1 MPMCGT
7 PKPPHAGEPS
17 YLKSSDRRVVRY
29 RRLALAA
36 CDNVTAQLLHS
47 LADEAER
54 GVLCTADWLKA
65 VVPRRRKAAEL

>member
-7 PKPPHAGEPS
+7 QRHDLARDPS
-17 YLKSSDRRVVRY
+17 DLKSDSRAVRY
-29 RRLALAA
+29 RTLALAA
-36 CDNVTAQLLHS
+36 GDNVMAKLLHT

-65 VVPRRRKAAEL
+65 GVLNKRRAVKQ